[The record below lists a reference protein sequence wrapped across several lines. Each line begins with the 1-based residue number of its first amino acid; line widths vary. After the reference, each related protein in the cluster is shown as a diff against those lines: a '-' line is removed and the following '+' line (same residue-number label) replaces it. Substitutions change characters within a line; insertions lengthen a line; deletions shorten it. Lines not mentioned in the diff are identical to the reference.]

1 MAATA
6 RQSKPP
12 RKGPDPA
19 ARRTNAWGPRASPTF
34 SPGPANARLP
44 NGNQQQ
50 QQQQQQPAGAFPPLN
65 GARQPDNNNP
75 HAQVLQKISGLTGT
89 TITISTKTN
98 MRLEGVVS
106 STTGEG
112 DTQGVTLKDVKE
124 ISNPG
129 APLRESFFVAATNIQ
144 DWSSG
149 PADAKMPNGA
159 DSFKTDTDI
168 SKAQARRERELQ
180 AWQPEPEANPS
191 GAPAPG
197 QTTTRNTDEETFGPG
212 ASGGTWDQFAVNE
225 KLFGITGSFPEELYT
240 TKLDR
245 NAPDFAEKERKAQ
258 QIANEIMGTATNN
271 PHIAEERILNLNA
284 DGSNANEEDKYG
296 AVVRGANAYVP
307 PGARKA
313 NANATTPPAKT
324 ELPKVAVNAPDGSAV
339 PQTSTTSS
347 TPSASKV
354 PSPAPG
360 ATAGGGAAKQ
370 PADAVPAFRNFVS
383 TEKDRLLKKKQAL
396 MKSEMD
402 KRLSDLV
409 NFSKSFK
416 LNKPIPDDLVP
427 ILAKDE
433 EKQRLIK
440 EKTVRD
446 AEDQRARAIGVSS
459 TLAAAPLARAVP
471 PSAGI
476 APSASKPGAETAR
489 QMPAAKATASSGAGA
504 AAGKATATA
513 PSKAGDA
520 GKKIS
525 MYIQPIPPFKGKR
538 SSTSP
543 GQQQPGAQNNAAAA
557 ASASAN
563 GGGKPAASPLSPTA
577 ANRLNV
583 NASSF
588 RPTGAAKVSPFSPG
602 GSPNPNAAASSTS
615 SPKGKPAEAAG
626 GAASPQGPPNPF
638 FGPRLPKRSP
648 PVHIKDDFNPF
659 KHHKVIEASQVAP
672 TWPYSGKR
680 YMQMFPPI
688 QQQQQ
693 QPQQQQQS
701 PPMAPPGPPPP
712 MPPAPYEEDPAAQ
725 AARGYVYAYPPYAY
739 PGQVMQPMMAGMAP
753 PPPGYMPGPYMQPMP
768 YPMPPPNAMY
778 PSTPMGQMPPPQAY
792 MPPPPPPGTYP
803 PPPNGAG
810 PRPSMPPTPIPS
822 HAHAYYHHQSP
833 QLQHAMPYPMMMPPP
848 GPGGVPPHPY
858 DPSGQ
863 PPPPPVP
870 MGGVSHA

>member
-1 MAATA
+1 MATTA
-6 RQSKPP
+6 RPSKPP

-19 ARRTNAWGPRASPTF
+19 ARRTPAWGPRASPNF

-50 QQQQQQPAGAFPPLN
+50 PSGAPTPIN
-65 GARQPDNNNP
+65 GARPPDNNP
-75 HAQVLQKISGLTGT
+75 HARVLQQISGLTGT
-89 TITISTKTN
+89 TITILTKTN
-98 MRLEGVVS
+98 VRLEGVVH
-106 STTGEG
+106 STNGEG

-129 APLRESFFVAATNIQ
+129 APLREQFFVAATNIQ

-149 PADAKMPNGA
+149 PADAKMTNGP

-168 SKAQARRERELQ
+168 SQKTAPRRERELQ
-180 AWQPEPEANPS
+180 AWQPDAPTNEANPN
-191 GAPAPG
+191 APPNA
-197 QTTTRNTDEETFGPG
+197 RNVDELTFGPG
-212 ASGGTWDQFAVNE
+212 ASGGAWDQFAVNE
-225 KLFGITGSFPEELYT
+225 QLFGVKAGFDEEAYT

-245 NAPDFAEKERKAQ
+245 NAPDYKEKERKAQ
-258 QIANEIMGTATNN
+258 QIANEILGSTTNN
-271 PHIAEERILNLNA
+271 PHIAEERMMNLSA
-284 DGSNANEEDKYG
+284 DASNANEEDKYG

-313 NANATTPPAKT
+313 NTSATTPPAKT
-324 ELPKVAVNAPDGSAV
+324 ELPKVSVNAPDGSAV
-339 PQTSTTSS
+339 PAQSSTS

-360 ATAGGGAAKQ
+360 AGAGAAAGAAK

-433 EKQRLIK
+433 EKQRQIK

-446 AEDQRARAIGVSS
+446 AEDQRARSIGVSA
-459 TLAAAPLARAVP
+459 TLTATPAARAL
-471 PSAGI
+471 PSAGL
-476 APSASKPGAETAR
+476 APSVKPGAETAR
-489 QMPAAKATASSGAGA
+489 QMPAAKPSASA
-504 AAGKATATA
+504 AAAAMAKTATA
-513 PSKAGDA
+513 PSKPGDS

-543 GQQQPGAQNNAAAA
+543 GQGQQAQPQSAAPT
-557 ASASAN
+557 AN
-563 GGGKPAASPLSPTA
+563 GGAKPAASPLSPTA
-577 ANRLNV
+577 VNRLNV

-588 RPTGAAKVSPFSPG
+588 RPTAKASPFSPG
-602 GSPNPNAAASSTS
+602 GSPNPNGASSTS
-615 SPKGKPAEAAG
+615 SPKPKPAEAAT
-626 GAASPQGPPNPF
+626 SPQTQGPPNPF
-638 FGPRLPKRSP
+638 FGTRLPKRTP
-648 PVHIKDDFNPF
+648 LVHIKDDFNPF
-659 KHHKVIEASQVAP
+659 KHHKVIEAAQVAP
-672 TWPYSGKR
+672 TWPFSGKR

-688 QQQQQ
+688 QQQ
-693 QPQQQQQS
+693 PQQQS

-712 MPPAPYEEDPAAQ
+712 MPPQTYEEDPAAQ
-725 AARGYVYAYPPYAY
+725 AAARGYVYAYPPYGY
-739 PGQVMQPMMAGMAP
+739 PGQVCMVQPMMPGMAP
-753 PPPGYMPGPYMQPMP
+753 PPPGAYIPGPYMQPMP
-768 YPMPPPNAMY
+768 YPMPPPNGAYLVHVGAGAWPDRRPPGSPAMY
-778 PSTPMGQMPPPQAY
+778 PTTPMGQMPPPQAY
-792 MPPPPPPGTYP
+792 MPPPPPPGSYP

-822 HAHAYYHHQSP
+822 HAHPYYHHQSP

-858 DPSGQ
+858 DPSAQ
-863 PPPPPVP
+863 PPPPVP

>member
-12 RKGPDPA
+12 RKGPDPP

-50 QQQQQQPAGAFPPLN
+50 QQPAGAFPPLN
-65 GARQPDNNNP
+65 GARQPDNNNA

-106 STTGEG
+106 STSGEG

-129 APLRESFFVAATNIQ
+129 APLRETFFVAATNIQ

-149 PADAKMPNGA
+149 PADAKMANGA

-168 SKAQARRERELQ
+168 SRAQGRRERELQ
-180 AWQPEPEANPS
+180 AWQPEPEANAS

-197 QTTTRNTDEETFGPG
+197 QTNARNTDEETFGPG

-284 DGSNANEEDKYG
+284 DGSNANEEDK
-296 AVVRGANAYVP
+296 
-307 PGARKA
+307 
-313 NANATTPPAKT
+313 
-324 ELPKVAVNAPDGSAV
+324 LM
-339 PQTSTTSS
+339 
-347 TPSASKV
+347 
-354 PSPAPG
+354 
-360 ATAGGGAAKQ
+360 
-370 PADAVPAFRNFVS
+370 
-383 TEKDRLLKKKQAL
+383 KKKQAL

-433 EKQRLIK
+433 EKQKLIK

-459 TLAAAPLARAVP
+459 TLTAAPLARAVP

-489 QMPAAKATASSGAGA
+489 QMPVAKATASSGAGA

-513 PSKAGDA
+513 PSKAGDS

-525 MYIQPIPPFKGKR
+525 CTSSPSRPSRASAPARAPDQGAPSQP
-538 SSTSP
+538 
-543 GQQQPGAQNNAAAA
+543 QNAAAPT
-557 ASASAN
+557 AN
-563 GGGKPAASPLSPTA
+563 GGVKPAASPLSPTA

-602 GSPNPNAAASSTS
+602 GSPNPNANAAASSTS

-626 GAASPQGPPNPF
+626 GSASPQGPPNPF

-688 QQQQQ
+688 QQQ
-693 QPQQQQQS
+693 PQQQS

-778 PSTPMGQMPPPQAY
+778 PSTPMGQMP
-792 MPPPPPPGTYP
+792 
-803 PPPNGAG
+803 
-810 PRPSMPPTPIPS
+810 
-822 HAHAYYHHQSP
+822 
-833 QLQHAMPYPMMMPPP
+833 LQHAMPYPMMMPPP

-863 PPPPPVP
+863 PPAPVP